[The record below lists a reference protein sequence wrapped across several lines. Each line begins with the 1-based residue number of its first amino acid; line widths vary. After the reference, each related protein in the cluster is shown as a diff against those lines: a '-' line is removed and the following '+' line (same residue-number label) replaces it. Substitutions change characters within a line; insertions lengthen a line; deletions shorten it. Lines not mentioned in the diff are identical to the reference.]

1 MSAPRLVF
9 LYAGFAAVATAV
21 NLAAQ
26 RLILTLGPGALVFV
40 LAMAGGTL
48 GGLVVKY
55 LLDRRWIFGDQGRG
69 AAHHG
74 RTFALY
80 SLMGL
85 ATTALFWI
93 TETLFWIA
101 WGTDSA
107 REAGALLGLAAG
119 YAVKYRL
126 DRQFVFAR
134 PAAEAGQ

>member
-1 MSAPRLVF
+1 MTLPRLIA
-9 LYAGFAAVATAV
+9 LYAGFAAVATMV
-21 NLAAQ
+21 NLAVQ
-26 RLILTLGPGALVFV
+26 RLILMLGPDAFVFI

-55 LLDRRWIFGDQGRG
+55 LLDRRWIFHDRGQG

-93 TETLFWIA
+93 TETLFWLS
-101 WGTDSA
+101 WGTDAA
-107 REAGALLGLAAG
+107 REAGAILGLAAG
-119 YAVKYRL
+119 YAVKYQL
-126 DRQFVFAR
+126 DRHFVFAR
-134 PAAEAGQ
+134 PGAEAGR